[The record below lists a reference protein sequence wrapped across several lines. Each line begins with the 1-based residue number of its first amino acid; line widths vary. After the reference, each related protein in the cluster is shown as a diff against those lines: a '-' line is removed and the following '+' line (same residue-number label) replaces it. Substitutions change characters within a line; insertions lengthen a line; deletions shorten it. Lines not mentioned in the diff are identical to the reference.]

1 MKKYVKAQKS
11 MEDIRL
17 KLVDNLQSQLL
28 DDFEDSLALVMS
40 GKDGYDA
47 EYAPGD
53 YGSHPDLEEHLDEAR
68 NEYLSAL
75 AHLMLAEYTE

>member
-11 MEDIRL
+11 MEDVYTNL
-17 KLVDNLQSQLL
+17 KDNLENTLL
-28 DDFEDSLALVMS
+28 SEFEDNLALVMDN
-40 GKDGYDA
+40 KDGYRA

-53 YGSHPDLEEHLDEAR
+53 YRSHPDLEEDVDEAR

>member
-11 MEDIRL
+11 KQDIYTNL
-17 KLVDNLQSQLL
+17 KDNLENELL
-28 DDFEDSLALVMS
+28 SEFEDNLALVMNN
-40 GKDGYDA
+40 KDGYDA
-47 EYAPGD
+47 DYAPGD
-53 YGSHPDLEEHLDEAR
+53 YGSHPDLEKHVDEAR